1 MGCGPASPAWRTAT
15 ARAKA
20 TAPQDASET
29 PERATAES
37 GLGLKATGLYTRR
50 KNRAAEPSSSAS
62 AAAAPMVWLAPV
74 SRTPEA
80 VSDS

>member
-50 KNRAAEPSSSAS
+50 KNRAAALAEWRQLG
-62 AAAAPMVWLAPV
+62 AA
-74 SRTPEA
+74 
-80 VSDS
+80 